1 MPAFRCSSMTCHG
14 HTERGAFLGVRDAGF
29 ARTWV
34 LIFAG
39 CWLGL
44 ICTKSWGAEVTAA
57 HPSAEHIE
65 FFENKIRPVLT
76 QHCYSCHSAEA
87 TKLKGGLRLDS
98 RASLLKGGD
107 TGPAIVP
114 GQPDASLLIKA
125 VRYKDE
131 DTAMPPKKPLPEAL
145 VADLEAWV
153 RMGSPWPAR
162 NPGERMGSRTG
173 HPGDALAGRAL
184 SSPTRRTR
192 SRLETRSRA
201 APGRALPDIANP
213 AGMAAESS
221 NRHADRPAPPAQ
233 RSAPHHLQAA
243 SGWLLRP
250 RRNDMPIV
258 IIPSGA
264 AVAAAAVIAANAAVI
279 AANARRPEAPQP
291 TSAASAASAPQP
303 AIKPGLSTAHP
314 PKRL

>member
-1 MPAFRCSSMTCHG
+1 MTIHG

-44 ICTKSWGAEVTAA
+44 ICTKSWGAEVATA
-57 HPSAEHIE
+57 HPSAEQIE

-87 TKLKGGLRLDS
+87 TKLKAGLRLDS
-98 RASLLKGGD
+98 RAGLLKGGD

-114 GQPDASLLIKA
+114 GQPDASLLIQA

-153 RMGSPWPAR
+153 RMGSPWPETEKTGSPAR
-162 NPGERMGSRTG
+162 VEIQGFDWAKFRSEHWAFRNVVTSEPPTVKNASWVS
-173 HPGDALAGRAL
+173 HPIDQFVLARLQAAGLKPASPAENAFSFAGLISISLACHPLQKRL
-184 SSPTRRTR
+184 RRFLPTRRQTPLPRLSTR
-192 SRLETRSRA
+192 SL
-201 APGRALPDIANP
+201 
-213 AGMAAESS
+213 
-221 NRHADRPAPPAQ
+221 
-233 RSAPHHLQAA
+233 
-243 SGWLLRP
+243 P
-250 RRNDMPIV
+250 RRNMVNTGGDTGWM
-258 IIPSGA
+258 SRA
-264 AVAAAAVIAANAAVI
+264 
-279 AANARRPEAPQP
+279 
-291 TSAASAASAPQP
+291 
-303 AIKPGLSTAHP
+303 TATD
-314 PKRL
+314 